1 MKKEFQLAA
10 ISICTLSLVLVGL
23 SNYANAAAYIKF
35 DGIDGE
41 ATDRGHDSW
50 INVLSISHS
59 ITRNADSSATARSTG
74 AASFSDLSVT
84 KELDKSSPKLA
95 EAISTGRV
103 IPKVVFDL
111 TSSSGTY
118 LKYELKNV
126 MITSYSMS
134 GSADDV
140 PMEELSLNFEEI
152 KMTYTEYGADGKS
165 KGNVEYS
172 WKVEEGTK

>member
-1 MKKEFQLAA
+1 MKKELQLIA

-23 SNYANAAAYIKF
+23 SNYANAAAFIKF

-41 ATDRGHDSW
+41 ATDRGHDAW
-50 INVLSISHS
+50 IDVLSISHS
-59 ITRNADSSATARSTG
+59 ISRNADSSSTTRSSG
-74 AASFSDLSVT
+74 AATFSDITIT
-84 KELDKSSPKLA
+84 KELDKSSPRLA
-95 EAISTGRV
+95 EAVSSGKI
-103 IPKVVFDL
+103 IPSVEFDL
-111 TSSSGTY
+111 TSPSGTY
-118 LKYELKNV
+118 YKYELKNV

-134 GSADDV
+134 GNADDV

-152 KMTYTEYGADGKS
+152 KTTYTEYGADGKS